1 MGSNPTDSSARRLAN
16 LVTGPDRREFVKLA
30 VGGALGA
37 SALLSSAGRA
47 SASGID
53 YTWSP
58 GIKFSSN
65 DESAEPTDD
74 QLLFL
79 TQIGV
84 EYVNVDTNR
93 DQRTLDWFLKIKKRY
108 GDAGIKVWTI
118 GEVQC
123 IPEIVLNLPGR
134 DEKIE
139 MYKEYLRN
147 LSKAGLY
154 YTTYVH
160 SGNGIWHSGRETIR
174 GAAARSVDMS
184 NPNLY
189 GEWDGIKYHP
199 PLTNGRVYSEK
210 EIWDNYTYF
219 IKQVAPVAEEVGV
232 RIGIHP
238 EDPPV
243 PMLGGVPRCIF
254 TSFEGYKKA
263 LEIANSPN
271 VGIVLCCGT
280 WLEGGRTMMGKDPVE
295 MIEYFGPEK
304 IWQIHFR
311 NVSAPLPHFVETIV
325 DNGYYDL
332 YKVAKALVAANFD
345 GNVMWDHTPQ
355 VVGGRYSECAY
366 GFAYMKALFHAAQF
380 EKQAQAR
387 A

>member
-1 MGSNPTDSSARRLAN
+1 MEPSSTDSSMRDLTNRI
-16 LVTGPDRREFVKLA
+16 TSPDRREFVKLA

-37 SALLSSAGRA
+37 SALLSSASKA
-47 SASGID
+47 SAIEWTNG
-53 YTWSP
+53 P

-65 DESAEPTDD
+65 DESPEPTDD
-74 QLLFL
+74 TLHFL
-79 TQIGV
+79 QQIGV
-84 EYVNVDTNR
+84 EYVNVDTKPE
-93 DQRTLDWFLKIKKRY
+93 QRTLEWFQNIVKRY

-134 DEKIE
+134 DEKIA
-139 MYKEYLRN
+139 MYKDYLRN

-160 SGNGIWHSGRETIR
+160 SVGIFSTGRETIR
-174 GAAARSVDMS
+174 GAPARSFDMTS
-184 NPNLY
+184 PIRRGGRQNQEPVS
-189 GEWDGIKYHP
+189 
-199 PLTNGRVYSEK
+199 NGRVYTEK

-243 PMLGGVPRCIF
+243 AMVDGVPRCIF
-254 TSFEGYKKA
+254 TSFEGYKRA
-263 LEIANSPN
+263 LEIANSRN

-280 WLEGGRTMMGKDPVE
+280 WLEGGKTRMGKDPVE
-295 MIEYFGPEK
+295 MIQYFGPEK

-311 NVSAPLPHFVETIV
+311 NVSAPLPHFVETFV

-332 YKVAKALVAANFD
+332 YKVAKALVEANFD

-380 EKQAQAR
+380 EKQAQAT

>member
-1 MGSNPTDSSARRLAN
+1 MGTNPTDASVRELTNSI
-16 LVTGPDRREFVKLA
+16 TGPDRREFMKLA

-37 SALLSSAGRA
+37 SALLSSARTA
-47 SASGID
+47 SAIE
-53 YTWSP
+53 YTNAP

-65 DESAEPTDD
+65 DEPSTPTDD

-84 EYVNVDTNR
+84 KYVNVDTKPEE
-93 DQRTLDWFLKIKKRY
+93 RTLEGFLKIKKRY
-108 GDAGIKVWTI
+108 AEAGIAVWTI
-118 GEVQC
+118 GEVQI

-134 DEKIE
+134 DQKIE
-139 MYKEYLRN
+139 EYKQYLRN

-174 GAAARSVDMS
+174 GAEARAFDMAS
-184 NPNLY
+184 PNIY
-189 GEWDGIKYHP
+189 GEWDGIKYRP
-199 PLTNGRVYSEK
+199 PLSNGRVFTEK

-219 IKQVAPVAEEVGV
+219 VRQVAPVAEEVGV

-243 PMLGGVPRCIF
+243 PMLAGVPRCIF

-271 VGIVLCCGT
+271 VGICLCCGT
-280 WLEGGRTMMGKDPVE
+280 WLEGGRTLMGKDPVE
-295 MIEYFGPEK
+295 MIRYFGPEK

-311 NVSAPLPHFVETIV
+311 NISAPLPHFVETFI
-325 DNGYYDL
+325 DNGYYDM
-332 YKVAKALVAANFD
+332 YKVAKALVEVNFD
-345 GNVMWDHTPQ
+345 GNVMWDHTPKM
-355 VVGGRYSECAY
+355 VGGRYAETAY
-366 GFAYMKALFHAAQF
+366 GFAYMKALFHAAQD
-380 EKQAQAR
+380 EAHAKVKA
-387 A
+387 

>member
-1 MGSNPTDSSARRLAN
+1 MGTSSTDSN
-16 LVTGPDRREFVKLA
+16 LRDFTNPLTSSDRREFVKLA
-30 VGGALGA
+30 AGGVLGA
-37 SALLSSAGRA
+37 SALLSSARTA
-47 SASGID
+47 SAIK
-53 YTWSP
+53 YTNAP

-65 DESAEPTDD
+65 DEPAVPTDD

-79 TQIGV
+79 TQIGAQ
-84 EYVNVDTNR
+84 YVNVDTR
-93 DQRTLDWFLKIKKRY
+93 PEQRTLEWFLKIKKRY
-108 GDAGIKVWTI
+108 ADAGIAVWTI
-118 GEVQC
+118 GEVQI

-134 DEKIE
+134 DQKIE
-139 MYKEYLRN
+139 EYKQYLRN

-174 GAAARSVDMS
+174 GAAARSFDMAS
-184 NPNLY
+184 PNIY
-189 GEWDGIKYHP
+189 GEWNGIRYTP
-199 PLTNGRVYSEK
+199 PLSNGRVFTEK

-243 PMLGGVPRCIF
+243 PMLAGVPRCIF
-254 TSFEGYKKA
+254 TSFEGYKRA

-271 VGIVLCCGT
+271 VGIALCCGT
-280 WLEGGRTMMGKDPVE
+280 WLEGGRTLTGKDPVE
-295 MIEYFGPEK
+295 MIQYFGPQK

-311 NVSAPLPHFVETIV
+311 NISAPLPYFVETFI
-325 DNGYYDL
+325 DNGYYDM
-332 YKVAKALVAANFD
+332 YKIAKALVEVSYD
-345 GNVMWDHTPQ
+345 GNVMWDHTPRM
-355 VVGGRYSECAY
+355 VGGRYAECAY
-366 GFAYMKALFHAAQF
+366 GFAYMKALFQAAQA
-380 EKQAQAR
+380 EAQAKVK